1 VTVLAAIRPDSW
13 NFPLLLHVLG
23 AAVLVGA
30 LVTAVAAQFL
40 GWRARDNAEV
50 ATFSRLSF
58 RALLF
63 IAFPAW
69 WVMRISAQWIYSK
82 EGWDEVESEPG
93 WIGVGFI
100 TSEAGGVLLLVAIIL
115 AGIGVRRGRRAE
127 GGGRTLARIATVL
140 TTLILVAFLVAVWAM
155 TAKPN

>member
-1 VTVLAAIRPDSW
+1 MLAAVRPDSW

-23 AAVLVGA
+23 AMILVAG
-30 LVTAVAAQFL
+30 LVTAVTAQYL
-40 GWRARDNAEV
+40 AWRPRDNVDAD
-50 ATFSRLSF
+50 AFSRLSF
-58 RALLF
+58 RSLLF

-69 WVMRISAQWIYSK
+69 WLMRISAQWIYSK
-82 EGWDEVESEPG
+82 EGWDDVESEPG
-93 WIGVGFI
+93 WLGVGFI
-100 TSEAGGVLLLVAIIL
+100 TSEAGGLLLLVAIIL

-140 TTLILVAFLVAVWAM
+140 TTLVLVAFLVAVWAM

>member
-1 VTVLAAIRPDSW
+1 MLAAIRPDSW

-23 AAVLVGA
+23 AMLLVAG
-30 LVTAVAAQFL
+30 LVTAAIAQYF
-40 GWRARDNAEV
+40 GWKPRDNVEA
-50 ATFSRLSF
+50 AAFSRLSF

-69 WVMRISAQWIYSK
+69 WLMRISAQWIYSK

-93 WIGVGFI
+93 WLGVGFI

-115 AGIGVRRGRRAE
+115 AGIGAHRGRRAD
-127 GGGRTLARIATVL
+127 GGGRTLGRIATVL
-140 TTLILVAFLVAVWAM
+140 TALVLTAFLVAVWAM
-155 TAKPN
+155 TAKPS